1 MDLSDFSGSAVEK
14 PLAGDAG
21 EYPALHPKILS
32 VSRTTDIPAFYPEWF
47 INRLNEG
54 YSVKVNPYSRR
65 RRRIVYDDAGVIVF
79 WSKNPLPLITY
90 LEDIDRRGIRY
101 YFQFTLN
108 DYDREGFERNV
119 PPLSD
124 RIETFKE
131 LSGICGPEKVIWR
144 FDPLI
149 LSDTISVETLLG
161 RIESIGEEIYPYTEK
176 LVFSFIDLYKSVER
190 NIRNSGIKA
199 AGLVREFSCD
209 EVIEISGD
217 IGRLTKRWG
226 IKCATCGE
234 DYDLRDFG
242 IDKNR
247 CVDPDLISRICADD
261 PDMIRYLVR
270 HAKKDKGQRPA
281 CGCVESADVG
291 CYNTCPHLCAYCY
304 ANRFPEKVKVN
315 FRACLKNPGSETLCP

>member
-1 MDLSDFSGSAVEK
+1 MNLSDFSGSAAVK
-14 PLAGDAG
+14 SLAGGGG
-21 EYPALHPKILS
+21 EYPPLRPKILS

-47 INRLNEG
+47 ISRLNAG
-54 YSVKVNPYSRR
+54 YSVKVNPYNRR
-65 RRRIVYDDAGVIVF
+65 RRRIVYDDAGLIVF
-79 WSKNPLPLITY
+79 WSKNPSPLIPY
-90 LEDIDRRGIRY
+90 LREIDRKGLRY

-119 PPLSD
+119 PPLSE
-124 RIETFKE
+124 RIETFKM
-131 LSGICGPEKVIWR
+131 LSEVCGPEKVIWR

-149 LSDTISVETLLG
+149 LSDTISVETLTG
-161 RIESIGEEIYPYTEK
+161 RIESIGEEIHPYTEK
-176 LVFSFIDLYKSVER
+176 LVFSFIDLYKTVER
-190 NIRNSGIKA
+190 NIKNSGIKA
-199 AGLVREFSCD
+199 AKPVREFSYD
-209 EVIEISGD
+209 EVIEISEE
-217 IGRLTKRWG
+217 IGRFAGKWG

-234 DYDLRDFG
+234 DYELRDFG

-261 PDMIRYLVR
+261 PDMVRYLAR

-281 CGCVESADVG
+281 CGCIESADVG

-315 FRACLKNPGSETLCP
+315 YRAFRKNPDSETLCL